1 MKNNVQGLITFLA
14 VVVLAA
20 AAVSFVTDNTD
31 VDASRIDATVTID
44 SVDYEYN
51 TEANR
56 WVMFVN
62 LGGSYPPVL
71 GVMTIVGPSAN
82 ISFTPNIVDG
92 MVTYFGN
99 TVGSY
104 LSGGEYRITMGIAG
118 ASASA
123 TYVVLGSV
131 SLSNDSVEVGKSK
144 DLSVLKDPVNPSE
157 PGLVWESSDV
167 SVATVSSAG
176 KVTGVSV
183 GTVTITAKSTENPNV
198 FGTCTVTVT
207 EPEKYVII
215 ASAGNGGSISP
226 AGNVEVIPGENQA
239 FRITPNSGYSMSAL
253 KVDGVSVPVSSDYIF
268 ENVHNYH
275 TISVTFSA
283 AVPPTPV
290 LKYNIT
296 ATAETGGSISPA
308 RMSVPSGSS
317 ATFLISADAGMKINK
332 VMLDGT
338 VDVTSQ
344 VTDGKYVISNVTS
357 NHTVNV
363 SFKSSTHVDVNIEV
377 GEHGK
382 ISPSGENLPIGVDQ
396 EFTVTCDDGYS
407 IDKVIVN
414 GNEVSVTGGK
424 FTVNV
429 AEDTS
434 VVVTLKENSKT
445 PAWIFIVVGI
455 IAIIIV
461 IAVVSYVRKVKTV

>member
-1 MKNNVQGLITFLA
+1 
-14 VVVLAA
+14 
-20 AAVSFVTDNTD
+20 
-31 VDASRIDATVTID
+31 
-44 SVDYEYN
+44 
-51 TEANR
+51 
-56 WVMFVN
+56 
-62 LGGSYPPVL
+62 
-71 GVMTIVGPSAN
+71 
-82 ISFTPNIVDG
+82 
-92 MVTYFGN
+92 
-99 TVGSY
+99 
-104 LSGGEYRITMGIAG
+104 
-118 ASASA
+118 
-123 TYVVLGSV
+123 
-131 SLSNDSVEVGKSK
+131 
-144 DLSVLKDPVNPSE
+144 
-157 PGLVWESSDV
+157 
-167 SVATVSSAG
+167 
-176 KVTGVSV
+176 
-183 GTVTITAKSTENPNV
+183 
-198 FGTCTVTVT
+198 
-207 EPEKYVII
+207 
-215 ASAGNGGSISP
+215 
-226 AGNVEVIPGENQA
+226 
-239 FRITPNSGYSMSAL
+239 
-253 KVDGVSVPVSSDYIF
+253 
-268 ENVHNYH
+268 
-275 TISVTFSA
+275 
-283 AVPPTPV
+283 
-290 LKYNIT
+290 
-296 ATAETGGSISPA
+296 
-308 RMSVPSGSS
+308 MSVPSGSS